1 MNTHIFKA
9 TIIMLLTSNLLIAA
23 GCSGGVCGV
32 VTPHIPSD
40 IEENMQL
47 KPFNMSNKKNIDKS
61 YNGWALVDNGGDNT
75 IGENRFMSGVDINSL
90 LEEGDKLSLF
100 GLITSES
107 LMSGKVSYAYPLPW
121 NNLVA
126 EASYTHTNYTL
137 QEPFPGATGIGTVS
151 SIEGKLTYPVIDS
164 KEEKFDLSL
173 SFNNNNIGEEI
184 DNGISISDNEKDS
197 YSATA
202 QIDFKSKNYPLFNLD
217 TNHKLYI
224 GLTSGYLS
232 FDNPFNEELD
242 KLTFDTQGSYTKIN
256 IDYKNSISLSKN
268 TSIDSS
274 FRSQYAFNDKNVDDS
289 ESFTIGGTNGVK
301 VYEEGSAYGSNGFFA
316 NIEAKYKLP
325 EFNGIK
331 NSIGAFYDY
340 GQVWDSETVNLSS
353 ETITAQD
360 TGVGIY
366 TSYKKFFSKV
376 QTAFEVGNS
385 EVSTKDDK
393 NYRVILQAGFV
404 F

>member
-1 MNTHIFKA
+1 MSTQILKT
-9 TIIMLLTSNLLIAA
+9 TITVVLTSKLLIA
-23 GCSGGVCGV
+23 GCSGGICGV

-40 IEENMQL
+40 IQENMQL
-47 KPFNMSNKKNIDKS
+47 KPFNMPNKNIDKS

-75 IGENRFMSGVDINSL
+75 IGENRLMSGIDINSL
-90 LEEGDKLSLF
+90 LGKGDKLSLF

-121 NNLVA
+121 NNLIA
-126 EASYTHTNYTL
+126 EASYSHTNYTL
-137 QEPFPGATGIGTVS
+137 EEPFPGATGIGTVS
-151 SIEGKLTYPVIDS
+151 SIEGKLTYPMIDL
-164 KEEKFDLSL
+164 KEEKLNLSL
-173 SFNNNNIGEEI
+173 SFKNNNISEEI
-184 DNGISISDNEKDS
+184 DNGFSVSDNEKES
-197 YSATA
+197 YSGTA
-202 QIDFKSKNYPLFNLD
+202 YIDFKTKNYPLFNLD
-217 TNHKLYI
+217 TNHKLNI

-232 FDNPFNEELD
+232 FDNPFSEELD

-256 IDYKNSISLSKN
+256 IDYKNTISLSKN
-268 TSIDSS
+268 TSLESN

-301 VYEEGSAYGSNGFFA
+301 IYEEGSAYGSNGFFA

-331 NSIGAFYDY
+331 NSIGVFYDY
-340 GQVWDSETVNLSS
+340 GQVWESETANLSS

-366 TSYKKFFSKV
+366 TNYKKFFSKI

>member
-1 MNTHIFKA
+1 MNTQIFKT
-9 TIIMLLTSNLLIAA
+9 TITMVLTSKLLIA

-40 IEENMQL
+40 IQNNKQI
-47 KPFNMSNKKNIDKS
+47 KPFNLSGVKKIEDD
-61 YNGWALVDNGGDNT
+61 YNGWVLVDNGGDNA
-75 IGENRFMSGVDINSL
+75 IGENRFMSGVDVNSL
-90 LEEGDKLSLF
+90 LGEGDKLSLF

-107 LMSGKVSYAYPLPW
+107 LISGKISYAYPLPW
-121 NNLVA
+121 KNLIA
-126 EASYTHTNYTL
+126 EASYIHTNYSL
-137 QEPFPGATGIGTVS
+137 EEPFPSATGIGTIS
-151 SIEGKLTYPVIDS
+151 SIEGKLTYPIINS
-164 KEEKFDLSL
+164 KKEKFNLAL
-173 SFNNNNIGEEI
+173 SFNNNNIDEEI
-184 DNGISISDNEKDS
+184 DNGISISNNVKDS

-202 QIDFKSKNYPLFNLD
+202 HIDFETTSYPSFNLD

-224 GLTSGYLS
+224 ELTSGYLS

-242 KLTFDTQGSYTKIN
+242 KLTFDTQGAYTKIN

-268 TSIDSS
+268 TSIESN
-274 FRSQYAFNDKNVDDS
+274 FRSQYAFDDKNVDDS

-331 NSIGAFYDY
+331 NSIGAFYEY
-340 GQVWDSETVNLSS
+340 GQVWNSDTVNLSS

-360 TGVGIY
+360 TGIGIY
-366 TSYKKFFSKV
+366 TGYKKFFSKV

-385 EVSTKDDK
+385 KVSTKDDK
-393 NYRVILQAGFV
+393 NYRVIAQAGFV

>member
-1 MNTHIFKA
+1 MNTQIFKT
-9 TIIMLLTSNLLIAA
+9 TITMVLTSKLLIA

-32 VTPHIPSD
+32 VTPHLPSD
-40 IEENMQL
+40 IQNNKQI
-47 KPFNMSNKKNIDKS
+47 KPFNLSGVKKIEEQDV
-61 YNGWALVDNGGDNT
+61 YNGWVLVDNAGDNA

-90 LEEGDKLSLF
+90 LGKGDKLSLF

-107 LMSGKVSYAYPLPW
+107 LLSGKVSYAYPLPW
-121 NNLVA
+121 NNLIA
-126 EASYTHTNYTL
+126 EASYIHTNYSL
-137 QEPFPGATGIGTVS
+137 EEPFPGATGVGTIS
-151 SIEGKLTYPVIDS
+151 SIEGKLTYPIIDS
-164 KEEKFDLSL
+164 KEEKSNLSL
-173 SFNNNNIGEEI
+173 SFKNNNIDEEI
-184 DNGISISDNEKDS
+184 DNGFSISNNEKES
-197 YSATA
+197 YSGTA
-202 QIDFKSKNYPLFNLD
+202 DIDFKTK
-217 TNHKLYI
+217 NHKLYI

-256 IDYKNSISLSKN
+256 LDYTNSISLSKN
-268 TSIDSS
+268 TSIDSN
-274 FRSQYAFNDKNVDDS
+274 FRAQYALSDKNLDDS
-289 ESFTIGGTNGVK
+289 ESFSIGGSNGVK
-301 VYEEGSAYGSNGFFA
+301 IYEEGSVYGSNGFFA

-340 GQVWDSETVNLSS
+340 GQVWDSDTVNISS

-393 NYRVILQAGFV
+393 NYRVILQAGYV

>member
-1 MNTHIFKA
+1 MSTQILKT
-9 TIIMLLTSNLLIAA
+9 TITVVLTSKLLIA
-23 GCSGGVCGV
+23 GCSGGICGV

-40 IEENMQL
+40 IQENMQL
-47 KPFNMSNKKNIDKS
+47 KPFNMSNKNIDKS

-75 IGENRFMSGVDINSL
+75 IGENRLMSGININSL
-90 LEEGDKLSLF
+90 LGKGDKLSLF

-121 NNLVA
+121 NNLIA
-126 EASYTHTNYTL
+126 EASYSHTNYTL
-137 QEPFPGATGIGTVS
+137 EEPFPGATGIGTVS

-164 KEEKFDLSL
+164 KEEKLNLSL
-173 SFNNNNIGEEI
+173 SFKNNNISEEI
-184 DNGISISDNEKDS
+184 DNGFSVSDNEKES
-197 YSATA
+197 YSGTA
-202 QIDFKSKNYPLFNLD
+202 HIDFKTKNYPLFNLD
-217 TNHKLYI
+217 TNHKLDI

-242 KLTFDTQGSYTKIN
+242 TLTFETQGSYTKIN

-268 TSIDSS
+268 TSIDSN

-301 VYEEGSAYGSNGFFA
+301 IYEEGSAYGSNGFFA

-340 GQVWDSETVNLSS
+340 GQVWESETVNLSS

-366 TSYKKFFSKV
+366 TTYKKFFSKV
-376 QTAFEVGNS
+376 QTAFEVGDS